1 MGTADEIPREWRI
14 KEGERLRVVVC
25 VNMMRG
31 PRGKCCGQSGAPE
44 IADALEK
51 GIRAR
56 NINAHIE
63 RIVCLGKCND
73 GPNVRIVGGEFRQNL
88 SLADVP
94 TLLDEFERRGGTAG
108 AMLYPGA

>member
-1 MGTADEIPREWRI
+1 MSAAAEEAV
-14 KEGERLRVVVC
+14 RVVVC

-31 PRGKCCGQSGAPE
+31 PRGKCCGLSGSPE

-51 GIRAR
+51 GIQERR
-56 NINAHIE
+56 LNVRIE

-73 GPNVRIVGGEFRQNL
+73 GPNLRYVGGEFRQNL
-88 SLADVP
+88 SLDDVP
-94 TLLDEFERRGGTAG
+94 TLLEEFEQRAGKNDAG